1 MNEVFWSLLIVII
14 LFLQG
19 HSAQFVLTQL
29 IYVSESPWSKVTIS
43 RKRSRETLQRPLCI
57 GCSLTLEVPTSVVY
71 DDDDR
76 PSGVPG
82 QLSGSIDSSSSSTSL
97 TLADLLIEDEA
108 DYYCQS
114 SGSGFSHSAQ
124 NQG

>member
-1 MNEVFWSLLIVII
+1 M
-14 LFLQG
+14 
-19 HSAQFVLTQL
+19 
-29 IYVSESPWSKVTIS
+29 
-43 RKRSRETLQRPLCI
+43 QRPLCI
-57 GCSLTLEVPTSVVY
+57 GCSRTLEDLTTVIY

-76 PSGVPG
+76 PSDVPG
-82 QLSGSIDSSSSSTSL
+82 QLSGSIDSSSSSVSL
-97 TLADLLIEDEA
+97 TLADLQSEDEA